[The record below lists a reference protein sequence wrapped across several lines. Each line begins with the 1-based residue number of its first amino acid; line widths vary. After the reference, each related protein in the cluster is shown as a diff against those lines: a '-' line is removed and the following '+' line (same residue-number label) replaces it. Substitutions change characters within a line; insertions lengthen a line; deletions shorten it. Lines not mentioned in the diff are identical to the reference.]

1 MHSEIRSGPKLQLY
15 LAARRMRLLL
25 RMEMSKVI
33 RVLTM
38 LLLAGV
44 VASSAEQ
51 PKRRIVIL
59 KIDGLNA
66 DLIYRNMREKD
77 PAPGKAR
84 LPWFSHIFAEN
95 GTVFENF
102 YVRGISLS

>member
-1 MHSEIRSGPKLQLY
+1 
-15 LAARRMRLLL
+15 
-25 RMEMSKVI
+25 MSKVI
-33 RVLTM
+33 RVLTL

-44 VASSAEQ
+44 VACGAEA

-66 DLIYRNMREKD
+66 DLLYHNMREKD
-77 PAPGKAR
+77 PATGKPR
-84 LPWFSHIFAEN
+84 LPWFSNIFAQN

-102 YVRGISLS
+102 YVRGISLSAPAVVHVGHGPSHRCSR